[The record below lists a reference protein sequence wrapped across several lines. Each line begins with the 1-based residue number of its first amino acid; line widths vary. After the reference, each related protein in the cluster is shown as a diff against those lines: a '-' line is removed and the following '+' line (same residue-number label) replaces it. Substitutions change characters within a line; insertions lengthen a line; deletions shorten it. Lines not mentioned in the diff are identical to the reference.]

1 MKAYLDNNFLSAGT
15 ALAEVN
21 REALTNPDSQDVYD
35 YLIAKTA
42 DTVISRFYDEAY
54 EFYRNKDYM
63 GAIGYFDK
71 ILKLDSSDVEARYQ
85 LGRCYHYLADFEK
98 ARQSYTYIIDNHSG
112 SEYYSDAQKY
122 LNELNKATSQN

>member
-1 MKAYLDNNFLSAGT
+1 MDERTTRDFT
-15 ALAEVN
+15 I
-21 REALTNPDSQDVYD
+21 D
-35 YLIAKTA
+35 LIKTFA
-42 DTVISRFYDEAY
+42 IFGVLVIHVDAVIL
-54 EFYRNKDYM
+54 M
-63 GAIGYFDK
+63 QGAIGYFDK

-98 ARQSYTYIIDNHSG
+98 ARQCYTYIIDNHSG